1 VKEKELTYDVGVL
14 VARFQVHELHDAH
27 KELIDFVR
35 ERHHKVLVVLG
46 ASEVRGTTNNPLDIH
61 ARKQLVLRDYPDVET
76 AYIHDEEFDEPWSKK
91 LDKIIAD
98 NCTPHQT
105 VMLYGGRDSFVDH
118 YKGKHPTTVLESD
131 RVFSG
136 TLLREEVGGR
146 GAQADPQW
154 RAGAIWQAFNRYPT
168 AFPTVDV
175 AIFNDDYT
183 KLLLV
188 RKPNEEQW
196 RLPGGFV
203 DPRKD
208 PHLEAAAR
216 RESHEETGLDI
227 TDPEYI
233 TSRLVDDWRYRREQ
247 DKIMTA
253 LFGAK
258 RLSGHVNPADDVAEA
273 QWFET
278 STLSA
283 TRQDQMPVVEHHRPL
298 VVEAIKYASS
308 KIGD

>member
-1 VKEKELTYDVGVL
+1 VKEQETTYDVGVL

-35 ERHHKVLVVLG
+35 SRHHKVLVVLG
-46 ASEVRGTTNNPLDIH
+46 ASEVRGTINNPLDIH
-61 ARKQLVLRDYPDVET
+61 ARKQLVLDDYPDVET
-76 AYIHDEEFDEPWSKK
+76 AYIHDEEFDESWSKK

-136 TLLREEVGGR
+136 TALRAEVGGR
-146 GAQADPQW
+146 GAQASPMW
-154 RAGAIWQAFNRYPT
+154 RAGAIWQAHNRYPT
-168 AFPTVDV
+168 AFVTVDV
-175 AIFNDDYT
+175 AIFDEDET

-203 DPRKD
+203 NPTD

-227 TDPEYI
+227 TDPRYVG
-233 TSRLVDDWRYRREQ
+233 SFLVDDWRYRREQ
-247 DKIMTA
+247 DKIMTT
-253 LFGAK
+253 LFTAK
-258 RLSGHVNPADDVAEA
+258 RLSGHVTPDDDVAEA
-273 QWFET
+273 QWFNWT
-278 STLSA
+278 SEKLDF
-283 TRQDQMPVVEHHRPL
+283 QNNIVKHHQEL
-298 VVEAIKYASS
+298 VLKAIESTNV
-308 KIGD
+308 